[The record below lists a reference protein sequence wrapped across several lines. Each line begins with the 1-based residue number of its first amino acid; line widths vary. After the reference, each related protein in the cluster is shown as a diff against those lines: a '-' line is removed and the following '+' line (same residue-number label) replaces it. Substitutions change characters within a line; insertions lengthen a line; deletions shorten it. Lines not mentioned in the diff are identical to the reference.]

1 MIGGGAAPGAKLPT
15 MLIALTHAE
24 LSADSLA
31 RRLREAPLPIIARVE
46 EGRVLLDL
54 RTVFPAQDGYLAEKL
69 NELHGGARS

>member
-1 MIGGGAAPGAKLPT
+1 

-31 RRLREAPLPIIARVE
+31 RRLREAEPLAIIARVE

-54 RTVFPAQDGYLAEKL
+54 RTVFPAQDDYLAEKL